1 MTIGSEPRNP
11 SSSQAKALRC
21 FAMAYCFAFQ
31 ESLQCIAKGSR
42 KVLSRSSHGDSILF
56 EQEGN
61 CQISLN
67 SRSIFGRVTMAAY
80 LSMSVGTE
88 DQRAPLAD
96 CGAPEREDRAA
107 PRPGPK

>member
-1 MTIGSEPRNP
+1 
-11 SSSQAKALRC
+11 
-21 FAMAYCFAFQ
+21 MAYCFAFQ